1 MYSGMRATLSIT
13 FTEPLSIV
21 RETDTSATSSSS
33 ALQPTQDV
41 DGGRQIQQQN
51 YTWVKDGW
59 QECSESCGDG
69 ETIALPLRLYAIN
82 SKPQGNIMPT

>member
-21 RETDTSATSSSS
+21 RETDTSATSS
-33 ALQPTQDV
+33 ALQPTQEV
-41 DGGRQIQQQN
+41 DSGRQIQQQN

-69 ETIALPLRLYAIN
+69 ETIALTLRLYAIN
-82 SKPQGNIMPT
+82 SKPQGT